1 MPLQVYRLGVTFTEI
16 AGAGQDEM
24 LQIGSEESFTALTS
38 AQATSRQLH
47 LSKFESASYKT
58 LTDAQSELER

>member
-1 MPLQVYRLGVTFTEI
+1 MPLQVYRLGVTFAEI

-24 LQIGSEESFTALTS
+24 LQMGSEESFAALTTS
-38 AQATSRQLH
+38 RATDRQLH
-47 LSKFESASYKT
+47 LSKFESISSKT